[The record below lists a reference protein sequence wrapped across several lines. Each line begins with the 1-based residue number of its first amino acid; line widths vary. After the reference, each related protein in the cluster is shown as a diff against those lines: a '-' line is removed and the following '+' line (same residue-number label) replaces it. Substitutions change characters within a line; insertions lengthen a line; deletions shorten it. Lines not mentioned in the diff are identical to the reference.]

1 MTKLTMKFLKPRHG
15 TWLALALMTVGV
27 LLAGT
32 AFAGFGRN
40 ISGSWTTSKGAT
52 VVVIHNT
59 STGKVSLTFPLNLPG
74 IGANRLTFRG
84 DVLGVKATDDE
95 FGGGS
100 GAGANDFML
109 SAELEPISFGSKATC
124 TLEGELNG
132 YGTVLGQ
139 APSRKLRMLPCK
151 MELRVS
157 CDDGTR
163 KTLDGGGC
171 SGDWQ

>member
-1 MTKLTMKFLKPRHG
+1 MSKPTVKLLKSRRG
-15 TWLALALMTVGV
+15 TWLALPLIVAGALLVGN
-27 LLAGT
+27 
-32 AFAGFGRN
+32 AFAAFSRN
-40 ISGSWTTSKGAT
+40 ISGSWTTPKGAT
-52 VVVIHNT
+52 VVVVHNT
-59 STGKVSLTFPLNLPG
+59 STGKVSLTFPVSLPG
-74 IGANRLTFRG
+74 VGANRLTFRG

-109 SAELEPISFGSKATC
+109 SAELEPISFGSRATC

-139 APSRKLRMLPCK
+139 APNRKLRMLPCK